1 MQIAFISYWS
11 CPRARLGVLTAG
23 GMNVYTL
30 NLGYELGK
38 RGHRVDIFTREH
50 RGQKK
55 GIINLKR
62 NVRLIHLKATGDD
75 HFRKGRQFGRNLI
88 GFIKNDSGKYD
99 IFHAHYYYSALSGIE
114 VVKHV
119 KAPLAVTFHTLG
131 EMKKIYAGI
140 IDKPRIETERGIVG
154 KADALIASTELEKDE
169 LIRYYQANPEK
180 IHVVIPGVDHRLFR
194 PKNKAFSRRKLNL
207 PKNKKIIL
215 FVGRI
220 DPVKGINLLIEAV
233 GGMQAQVLLIG
244 GDIESR
250 RFWQNREVKRIKEN
264 IESNKLNSYV
274 KFLGSK
280 AHRLLPW
287 FYSAADL
294 VVLPSVYESFG
305 FVILEAMACAAPVIV
320 SRSGGLK
327 YLIEDG
333 KTGVFFESGNPADL
347 AGKLKKLLRSEKQ
360 AVQMGIRAYGE
371 SQKYCWDK
379 QAVKMVE
386 VYRKIS
392 G

>member
-1 MQIAFISYWS
+1 MQIAFLSYWS
-11 CPRARLGVLTAG
+11 CPRSPLGVLSSG
-23 GMNVYTL
+23 GMNVYIL
-30 NLGYELGK
+30 NLAAELTK
-38 RGHRVDIFTREH
+38 LGHRVDIFTKSH
-50 RGQKK
+50 SPHKSH
-55 GIINLKR
+55 IINIRK
-62 NVRLIHLKATGDD
+62 NIRLIHLKGHIVT
-75 HFRKGRQFGRNLI
+75 NLT
-88 GFIKNDSGKYD
+88 GFIKKNSLRYD
-99 IFHAHYYYSALSGIE
+99 ILHAHYYYSAEIGVE
-114 VVKHV
+114 VSRQLKL
-119 KAPLAVTFHTLG
+119 PLAVTFHTLG

-140 IDKPRIETERGIVG
+140 IDKSRIETEQGIVG

-169 LIRYYQANPEK
+169 LIRYYQADPEK

-207 PKNKKIIL
+207 PPNKKIIL

-220 DPVKGINLLIEAV
+220 DPVKGINLLIEAAGEIEAEV
-233 GGMQAQVLLIG
+233 ILIG
-244 GDIESR
+244 GDIKSR

-264 IESNKLNSYV
+264 IESKKLEDRI

-280 AHRLLPW
+280 AQRLLPW

-305 FVILEAMACAAPVIV
+305 FVILEAMACAAAVVV

-333 KTGVFFESGNPADL
+333 KTGTFFESGNPADL
-347 AGKLKKLLRSEKQ
+347 ADKLKKLMRSEKQ
-360 AVQMGIRAYGE
+360 TVQMGIRAYQE

-379 QAVKMVE
+379 QAAKMVE
-386 VYRKIS
+386 VYRRIS

>member
-30 NLGYELGK
+30 NLSYELGK

-50 RGQKK
+50 HGHKS

-62 NVRLIHLKATGDD
+62 NVRLIHLKAIGDD
-75 HFRKGRQFGRNLI
+75 DYRKSRQFGRNLS
-88 GFIKNDSGKYD
+88 GFIKNNSGKYD

-119 KAPLAVTFHTLG
+119 QAPLAVTFHTLG
-131 EMKKIYAGI
+131 EMKKIYANI
-140 IDKPRIETERGIVG
+140 IDKPRIETEQRIVG
-154 KADALIASTELEKDE
+154 KADVLIASTELEKDE
-169 LIRYYQANPEK
+169 LIRYYQGLPEK
-180 IHVVIPGVDHRLFR
+180 IHVVSPGVDHRLFR
-194 PKNKAFSRRKLNL
+194 PKNKTLSRRKLSL
-207 PKNKKIIL
+207 PPNKKIIL

-220 DPVKGINLLIEAV
+220 DPVKGINLLIDAV
-233 GGMQAQVLLIG
+233 GGMKAQVLLIG

-264 IESNKLNSYV
+264 IESKKLESRI

-305 FVILEAMACAAPVIV
+305 FVILEAMACAAPVVV
-320 SRSGGLK
+320 SRSGGVK

-347 AGKLKKLLRSEKQ
+347 AEKLKKLIRSEKQ
-360 AVQMGIRAYGE
+360 AVQMGIRAYLE